1 MAANIVW
8 KMSAGG
14 LGGFMTDLPLGS
26 NLFADLT
33 ADENA
38 TGGFDYRCA
47 FLHNTGGDSYDQGT
61 VMVDSDLILL
71 GLDPNGIR
79 SDVASVAVTINNSG
93 ESPVDVQF
101 QDSPVI
107 LDSMLP
113 GSCVAIWFRRTINP
127 LQGNETVVFRLI
139 TEGV

>member
-1 MAANIVW
+1 
-8 KMSAGG
+8 
-14 LGGFMTDLPLGS
+14 MTDLILSS

-33 ADENA
+33 ADQNA
-38 TGGFDYRCA
+38 AGGFDYRCA
-47 FLHNTGGDSYDQGT
+47 FLHNPSGDSYDQANI
-61 VMVDSDLILL
+61 MVDNNQILL
-71 GLDPNGIR
+71 GFDPHGIR
-79 SDVASVAVTINNSG
+79 SDVASAAVTINNGG